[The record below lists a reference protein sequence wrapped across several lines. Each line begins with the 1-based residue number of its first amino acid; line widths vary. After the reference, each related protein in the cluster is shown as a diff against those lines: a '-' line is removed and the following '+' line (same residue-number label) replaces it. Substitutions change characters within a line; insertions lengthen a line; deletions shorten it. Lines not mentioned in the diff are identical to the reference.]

1 MKIRIKGNSLR
12 YRLTRPEVE
21 QFGQSGYIEEK
32 IDFVGNSLYYSL
44 CSTDQEKLSASF
56 YDNQITVYVPASR
69 IEEWKTTEQTG
80 FEGEMDLEDSEEK
93 LHLLVEKDF
102 TCLDKVAEDQSDN
115 YPNPLLKEFYD
126 EGKY

>member
-21 QFGQSGYIEEK
+21 KFHQTGYLEER
-32 IDFVGNSLYYSL
+32 IDFIGNSLHYCL
-44 CSTDQEKLSASF
+44 CITNQEKLSASF
-56 YDNQITVYVPASR
+56 YDNQITVYLPASG

-80 FEGEMDLEDSEEK
+80 FEEEMKLEGSDGT

-102 TCLDKVAEDQSDN
+102 TCLDKDTEDQSDH
-115 YPNPLLKEFYD
+115 YPNPLLKESYD
-126 EGKY
+126 